1 MTFSLTAKQREAMLL
16 LSGKQTH
23 TLLVGGSRSG
33 KTFLAVRAIVV
44 RALAA
49 PGSRHAILRF
59 RFNACRQSIGMDTL
73 PKVLKLCFGLT
84 AKENSQ
90 LGYFELP
97 NGSQIW
103 LGGLDDKERT
113 EKILGLE
120 FCTIYLNESS
130 QIPWSSV
137 ELVRTRLAQ
146 MVMTKLDGQDPKPL
160 RQLMLYDANPPNKGH
175 WTYRYF
181 LQKEDPTTKLPL
193 SDPSDI
199 AWMRLNPDDNA
210 DNLPPDYITK
220 TLGGM
225 SARQQKRF
233 RYGEFADANPNAL
246 FRDED
251 IDKWR
256 HIDGSL
262 PDMQRIVVAVDPSGS
277 GDVDNA
283 DNDAI
288 GIVVAGLGTDGN
300 AYILE
305 DCTVK
310 AGPAVWGNIATSA
323 YDRHQADV
331 IVGEINYGGAM
342 VGHVI
347 QTARPRT
354 NYKVVTA
361 TRGKVVRAE
370 PFSALYENGK
380 IRHAGY
386 FRELEDELTA
396 FSTNGYT
403 GQNSP
408 NRADALIWALT
419 ELFPGIVS
427 ARKQREPAKEAKRSL
442 VIGGWMGA

>member
-1 MTFSLTAKQREAMLL
+1 MSFSLTSKQREAMTL

-59 RFNACRQSIGMDTL
+59 RYNAAKQSIGLDTL
-73 PKVLKLCFGLT
+73 PKVMKLCFPGVPF
-84 AKENSQ
+84 KWNDQ
-90 LGYFELP
+90 MGYFDIGP
-97 NGSQIW
+97 AGAQVW

-130 QIPWSSV
+130 QIPWTSV

-146 MVMTKLDGQDPKPL
+146 VVWTKIDGQEPKKMRL
-160 RQLMLYDANPPNKGH
+160 LMIYDCNPPNKGH

-181 LQKEDPTTKLPL
+181 LQHVDPLSGLPL
-193 SDPSDI
+193 MDHSDI
-199 AWMRLNPDDNA
+199 AWMRLNPDDNKE
-210 DNLPPDYITK
+210 NLPEDYINK

-225 SARQQKRF
+225 SAKQQKRF

-246 FRDED
+246 FTDET

-256 HIDGSL
+256 STGGEL
-262 PDMQRIVVAVDPSGS
+262 PDMQRIVIAVDPSGS

-288 GIVVAGLGTDGN
+288 GIVCAGLGTDGN
-300 AYILE
+300 AYVLE

-310 AGPAVWGNIATSA
+310 AGPAVWGNIATTA

-331 IVGEINYGGAM
+331 IVGEVNYGGAM

-347 QTARPRT
+347 QTSRPRT
-354 NYKVVTA
+354 NFKMVTA
-361 TRGKVVRAE
+361 SRGKVVRAE
-370 PFSALYENGK
+370 PFSALYESGK

-386 FRELEDELTA
+386 FRELEDELTS

-403 GQNSP
+403 GANSP
-408 NRADALIWALT
+408 NRADALIWCLT
-419 ELFPGIVS
+419 EIFPGIVNPRRVPQKPLQS
-427 ARKQREPAKEAKRSL
+427 TVHTHDA
-442 VIGGWMGA
+442 WMS

>member
-1 MTFSLTAKQREAMLL
+1 MSFGLTTKQREAQALI
-16 LSGKQTH
+16 GGQQTH

-33 KTFLAVRAIVV
+33 KTFLAARAICVRAI
-44 RALAA
+44 AA

-59 RFNACRQSIGMDTL
+59 RFNAAKQSIALDTI
-73 PKVLKLCFGLT
+73 PKVAKLCFPGIEF
-84 AKENSQ
+84 KWNDQ
-90 LGYFELP
+90 MGFFQLP

-103 LGGLDDKERT
+103 IGGLDDKERT

-130 QIPWSSV
+130 QIPWTSV

-146 MVMTKLDGQDPKPL
+146 VVMTKIEGQSPKAL
-160 RQLMLYDANPPNKGH
+160 RLLMLYDANPPNKGH
-175 WTYRYF
+175 WTYKYF
-181 LQKEDPTTKLPL
+181 LQKVDPVSNIPIQHQA
-193 SDPSDI
+193 DI

-210 DNLPPDYITK
+210 ENLPPDYITK

-225 SARQQKRF
+225 SAKQQKRF

-246 FRDED
+246 FTDEA

-256 HIDGSL
+256 STGGEL
-262 PDMQRIVVAVDPSGS
+262 PDFQRVVVAVDPSGS
-277 GDVDNA
+277 GDTDNA

-288 GIVVAGLGTDGN
+288 GIMVVALGTDGN
-300 AYILE
+300 AYVLE

-310 AGPAVWGNIATSA
+310 AGPATWGNIATTA

-370 PFSALYENGK
+370 PFSALYESGK

-396 FSTNGYT
+396 FSTAGYT
-403 GQNSP
+403 GANSP

-419 ELFPGIVS
+419 ELFPGLVNPRKKTQTAVNSAPVS
-427 ARKQREPAKEAKRSL
+427 SSS
-442 VIGGWMGA
+442 WMN